1 MKQNKPQQPNKNQST
16 QTKSTQKQSTRKL
29 ATSSQSRPY
38 ELLDGTVLKLIAM
51 VSMLVDHVGAV
62 FFPEA
67 VWMRA
72 IGRLAMPIFSFC
84 IAEGY
89 IHTRDRKKYLLRMGI
104 FALVSEVPFDLAF
117 DGVIGL
123 VHQNIMVTFFLAILA
138 LMLFDMIRGEK
149 PGIAQ
154 NILSGMTVLMMAV
167 AALLLNADYTL
178 FGVLT
183 VFLFYV
189 LRSKHPLLRAGVG
202 VGFLVALRSVGY
214 NLAAGLSFIPIAMY
228 NGKKGKGLKWLFYAF
243 YPGHLL
249 ALYALSL
256 LLK

>member
-1 MKQNKPQQPNKNQST
+1 MKQSKSRQPNKNQST
-16 QTKSTQKQSTRKL
+16 QPQSARKP
-29 ATSSQSRPY
+29 AAAAAQGHRPY

-123 VHQNIMVTFFLAILA
+123 GHQNIMLTLFLAILA

-154 NILSGMTVLMMAV
+154 NLLAGMTVLMLAV